1 MAATSSIC
9 FNILKTLY
17 ESEKRTAII
26 SLNTINRV
34 VSGMKAECVFCVVG
48 F

>member
-1 MAATSSIC
+1 MVATTTTC

-17 ESEKRTAII
+17 ESEKKTAVI

-34 VSGMKAECVFCVVG
+34 VSVMETDLYSVW
-48 F
+48 